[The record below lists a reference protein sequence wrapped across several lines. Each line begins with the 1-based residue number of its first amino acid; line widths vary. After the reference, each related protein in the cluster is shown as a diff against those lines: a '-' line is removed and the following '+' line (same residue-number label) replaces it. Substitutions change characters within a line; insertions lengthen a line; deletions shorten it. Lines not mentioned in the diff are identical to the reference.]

1 MTQKWLEKYIS
12 DLQSKKLTLEDVIR
26 LHREETGKT
35 IKVKTIKKHL
45 NDMGFSV
52 KEFIVGVPG
61 EDIAGVPGEDIA
73 EAPGEEKQVPCRS
86 CKYWRL
92 GSCYAPVQT
101 YQGWLDK
108 FDEGYCPLKK
118 EV

>member
-1 MTQKWLEKYIS
+1 MTQKWVGKYIS
-12 DLQSKKLTLEDVIR
+12 DLQSKKLTLEDVVR
-26 LHREETGKT
+26 LHREETGRT
-35 IKVKTIKKHL
+35 IKIKTLEKHL

-61 EDIAGVPGEDIA
+61 EDIVGV
-73 EAPGEEKQVPCRS
+73 PGEEKQVPCRS
-86 CKYWRL
+86 CKYWQL